1 VSVQLLTSPIE
12 DKLRALSLVDIF
24 EPLSTED
31 IDRLNEQLTDVHLE
45 RDEVFYTP
53 EDPNQKLF
61 VLRKGRV
68 RIYKVDED
76 RELTLEVVDGG
87 TIFGEMALTAQRL
100 RGTYAQAME
109 PSDIS
114 VMSCEQLEDLIL
126 EKPEVGVQIVHLL
139 AERLRHYEIRLEDIT
154 LKDVLTRL
162 ASLILSLI
170 DKEGVVLRLNQLKIP
185 NHYTHEHLGTMIGA
199 KRAAVT
205 RAFARLQD
213 EGAVELRRRLIHVVD
228 VEGLRRFA
236 GHRRDGEE
244 QTS

>member
-1 VSVQLLTSPIE
+1 MSIQSLTAPTE
-12 DKLRALSLVDIF
+12 GKLRSLSLVDIF
-24 EPLSTED
+24 EPLSTEE
-31 IDRLNEQLTDVHLE
+31 IARLNSQLTDIHLE
-45 RDEVFYTP
+45 RDEIFYSP
-53 EDPNQKLF
+53 ENPNEKLF
-61 VLRKGRV
+61 VLRSGRV
-68 RIYKVDED
+68 RIYKADD
-76 RELTLEVVDGG
+76 DQELTLDMVDAG
-87 TIFGEMALTAQRL
+87 TVFGEMALTAQRL

-114 VMSCEQLEDLIL
+114 VMSCEQLEGLIL

-139 AERLRHYEIRLEDIT
+139 AVRLRQYEIRLEDIT

-170 DKEGVVLRLNQLKIP
+170 DKEGVVIRLNQLKIP
-185 NHYTHEHLGTMIGA
+185 NHYTHEQLGTMIGA

-228 VEGLRRFA
+228 VEALRGFA
-236 GHRRDGEE
+236 RHRRDGEE
-244 QTS
+244 QTL

>member
-1 VSVQLLTSPIE
+1 MSPVE

-31 IDRLNEQLTDVHLE
+31 IDRLNEQLSDVHLE

-61 VLRKGRV
+61 VLRTGRV
-68 RIYKVDED
+68 RIYKVEEG
-76 RELTLEVVDGG
+76 RELTLDVVDAGM
-87 TIFGEMALTAQRL
+87 IFGEMALTAQRL

-170 DKEGVVLRLNQLKIP
+170 DKEGVVIRWNQFKIP
-185 NHYTHEHLGTMIGA
+185 SHYTHEHLGTMIGA

-228 VEGLRRFA
+228 VEALRRFA

-244 QTS
+244 QTP